1 MWARMRS
8 IVGGLFGRRRIE
20 RELGDELQF
29 HLRARAEHWEQS
41 GLRPEEAWRRA
52 RLEFGAV
59 EGFKERCREAR
70 GLRLFNELRAD
81 LRFAWRLMRRSPV
94 FTVVA
99 AGTLAL
105 AIGANTAI
113 FTLVDAALIKSLPV
127 SNPQDLRSLEWSAPR
142 LRSWY
147 NGESHPNA
155 AGVEVRTSFAYPA
168 YVEMRDRARSFESL
182 VAFAG
187 FGQVNLGVRGRAEL
201 GSGLLVSGNF
211 FSGLGL
217 GTTIGRTLTP
227 DDDRPTAAPVVVL
240 SYPFWQRMFG
250 GDPQVLGQAIGV
262 NGTSATIVGVAPP
275 TFSGVRPGRTVD
287 VFAPIETLHTAMYAE
302 PGILTSARKWGFPV
316 IGRLAPGVS
325 DAQAAAEVEGIV
337 RQVVLAS
344 PPEGGAYDLP
354 RISLAPGGR
363 GLDSLGRDL
372 SKPLRILLTIVGTVL
387 LIACANITGLLLTQ
401 ASARRHE
408 LSTRLALGAGRG
420 RLARQ
425 LMTESLLLAAIGG
438 AIGVGV
444 AFAMRGVLPYALAR
458 GGQAVHLDVA
468 PDWRLLLF
476 ATGVCALAGLL
487 CGLLPALTAS
497 RVALLPTV
505 ARGTPAVDTRRRRL
519 WTGKALVIVQ
529 VALSLV
535 LVAAAGLFVRTL
547 VNLRG
552 EALGFK
558 PDHLLL
564 FEMDATLSGYKDAR
578 LKDFYEAALERVGST
593 AGVRSASMSRWGLI
607 SDSATGD
614 SVRTSGNAYAKPDN
628 RQVNIHYVAPNYFR
642 TMGIALLAGRDVAAT
657 DREKA
662 PLVAIVN
669 QELARLSFGGH
680 AIGSRLSFG
689 GDSSGTGIEIVGVA
703 ADARFSSLRE
713 PVPPTVYIPYR
724 QNNQHVMTMAVRT
737 DLEPTA
743 LVETFRRALA
753 ELDANVP
760 MYEVRTQEAQIDRAL
775 GQERVFAQLV
785 SGFALL
791 ALVLACLGIYGTLAW
806 SVARRTPEIG
816 VRMALG
822 AQRRDVVRMVVADIA
837 VPVGA
842 GVVLGLAGALTS
854 TKVLESLLFGLG
866 SRDLTTLAIASSVL
880 LVCAALATWLPS
892 RRASRV
898 DPMTA
903 LREE

>member
-1 MWARMRS
+1 MWARIRS
-8 IVGGLFGRRRIE
+8 TIRGLFGRDRIE
-20 RELGDELQF
+20 GELGDELQF
-29 HLRARAEHWEQS
+29 HLHARADDWQRR
-41 GLRPEEAWRRA
+41 GLSPDEARRRA
-52 RLEFGAV
+52 RLEFGGLGAV
-59 EGFKERCREAR
+59 AERCREAR

-127 SNPQDLRSLEWSAPR
+127 SNPQELRSLEWSAQR
-142 LRSWY
+142 FASWY
-147 NGESHPNA
+147 NGESHDNA
-155 AGVEVRTSFAYPA
+155 AGVEARTSFAYPV
-168 YVEMRDRARSFESL
+168 YVEMRDRARTFESL
-182 VAFAG
+182 VAFAPS
-187 FGQVNLGVRGRAEL
+187 GQVNLLVRGRAEL
-201 GSGLLVSGNF
+201 GAGVLVSGNF
-211 FSGLGL
+211 FSGLGV

-227 DDDRPTAAPVVVL
+227 EDDRAAATPVVVL
-240 SYPFWQRMFG
+240 SHAFWQRVFG
-250 GDPQVLGQAIGV
+250 GDPGVLGQAIGV
-262 NGTSATIVGVAPP
+262 NGSHATIVGVAAPA
-275 TFSGVRPGRTVD
+275 FAGMRPGQTVD
-287 VFAPIETLHTAMYAE
+287 VIAPIEALSTAMYAVPE
-302 PGILTSARKWGFPV
+302 ILTSARHWGFPV

-325 DAQAAAEVEGIV
+325 DAQAAAEVEAIV
-337 RQVVLAS
+337 RQVVQAN
-344 PPEGGAYDLP
+344 PPERLPYDMP
-354 RISLAPGGR
+354 RIGLAPGGR
-363 GLDSLGRDL
+363 GIDALGRSV
-372 SKPLRILLTIVGTVL
+372 SKPLRILLAIVGTVL
-387 LIACANITGLLLTQ
+387 LIACANIAGLLLTQ

-425 LMTESLLLAAIGG
+425 VLTESLLLAAIGG
-438 AIGVGV
+438 AIGVAL
-444 AFAMRGVLPYALAR
+444 AFALRGALPYALAR
-458 GGQAVHLDVA
+458 GGEPVHLDVT

-476 ATGVCALAGLL
+476 TTGVCLLAGLM

-497 RVALLPTV
+497 RVALAPIA
-505 ARGTPAVDTRRRRL
+505 ARGTPAADSGRRRL
-519 WTGKALVIVQ
+519 WTGKALVTAQ
-529 VALSLV
+529 VALSLM

-564 FEMDATLSGYKDAR
+564 FEMDATLSGYQDVR
-578 LKDFYEAALERVGST
+578 LKDFYEAALERVAAT
-593 AGVRSASMSRWGLI
+593 PGVRSASMSRWGLI

-614 SVRTSGNAYAKPDN
+614 EIRTAGDVSAKADS
-628 RQVNIHYVAPNYFR
+628 RAVSIHYVAPNYFR
-642 TMGIALLAGRDVAAT
+642 TMGIGLIGRDVAPS
-657 DREKA
+657 DREQA
-662 PLVAIVN
+662 PPVAIVN
-669 QELARLSFGGH
+669 QELARRAFGGN
-680 AIGSRLSFG
+680 AIGSRFGFG
-689 GDSSGTGIEIVGVA
+689 GNASGNEIEVVGVA

-713 PVPPTVYIPYR
+713 PAPPTVYIPYR
-724 QNNQHVMTMAVRT
+724 QNNQHVMTMAVRS

-743 LVETFRRALA
+743 LIETFRRLLG
-753 ELDANVP
+753 ELDPNVP
-760 MYEVRTQEAQIDRAL
+760 MYQIRTQEAQIDRAL
-775 GQERVFAQLV
+775 AQERIFAQLV

-791 ALVLACLGIYGTLAW
+791 ALALACLGIYGTLAW

-816 VRMALG
+816 LRVALG
-822 AQRRDVVRMVVADIA
+822 AQRRDVVRLIVSDIA
-837 VPVGA
+837 VPVGLGVA
-842 GVVLGLAGALTS
+842 LGVVGALTS

-866 SRDLTTLAIASSVL
+866 SRDLETLAIASSVL